1 VIGKVSDRGR
11 QQWAIAALEWSD
23 GDDPAVAKV
32 QQFGRL
38 SDHAPVS
45 GPST

>member
-23 GDDPAVAKV
+23 GDDPAVAEF
-32 QQFGRL
+32 Q
-38 SDHAPVS
+38 
-45 GPST
+45 